1 MQYNNLQNRKNEKS
15 IETKLMNKK
24 LINVNNALY
33 DTSILYSNTK

>member
-24 LINVNNALY
+24 LINENNAL
-33 DTSILYSNTK
+33 

>member
-24 LINVNNALY
+24 LINVNIFNIY
-33 DTSILYSNTK
+33 CDII